1 MPECRR
7 GRVMPPI
14 RPEKTMTT
22 FGSVLRRARL
32 AAGLTQRQLAE
43 RAGLSRAAI
52 WRLEAERSR
61 LGREQT
67 LAQLARVLPE
77 LARLDLSTLEAPAR
91 RTEKGGSP

>member
-1 MPECRR
+1 
-7 GRVMPPI
+7 MPPI

-61 LGREQT
+61 LRREQT
-67 LAQLARVLPE
+67 LAQYGIDTILLPPD
-77 LARLDLSTLEAPAR
+77 APLSGACLFFGEGR
-91 RTEKGGSP
+91 RDACTT

>member
-1 MPECRR
+1 
-7 GRVMPPI
+7 MPPI

-22 FGSVLRRARL
+22 SGSVLRRARL

-61 LGREQT
+61 LRREQT
-67 LAQLARVLPE
+67 LAHRFALAVAGRRVIPLPVAGV
-77 LARLDLSTLEAPAR
+77 L
-91 RTEKGGSP
+91 